1 MKRFIELLNKYK
13 KYYVVDAIMYLSFII
28 TFLLMVLIFG

>member
-1 MKRFIELLNKYK
+1 MKSLLELIKKYK